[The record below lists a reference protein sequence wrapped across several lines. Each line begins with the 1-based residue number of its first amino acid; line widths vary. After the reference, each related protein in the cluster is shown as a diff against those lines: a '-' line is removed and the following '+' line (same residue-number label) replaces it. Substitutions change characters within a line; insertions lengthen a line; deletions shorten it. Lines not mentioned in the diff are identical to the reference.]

1 VHLEKCTQKVVSI
14 KIKSYGTSLPGLN
27 LIVRPRLVVGL
38 NAELQLRDT
47 TIKQRENAELQLRV
61 TTIKRREKERKNR
74 LARSPAR
81 RRTISGVL
89 LLQPRLLPD
98 LPDQAGTTGRAA
110 QERSSSCHT
119 CCRIAET
126 TERSPARRRTISGVL
141 LLQPRRLPD
150 RRTKQERREGQP
162 RNDPPPATPAVGSQ
176 KRRKGT
182 HKRREEHACYI
193 MD

>member
-1 VHLEKCTQKVVSI
+1 MREKCTQKIVSI
-14 KIKSYGTSLPGLN
+14 EIKGYGTSLPVFN
-27 LIVRPRLVVGL
+27 QIVRPRLVVGL
-38 NAELQLRDT
+38 NAEL
-47 TIKQRENAELQLRV
+47 TIKQLENAELQLRV
-61 TTIKRREKERKNR
+61 TTIKCREKERKNR